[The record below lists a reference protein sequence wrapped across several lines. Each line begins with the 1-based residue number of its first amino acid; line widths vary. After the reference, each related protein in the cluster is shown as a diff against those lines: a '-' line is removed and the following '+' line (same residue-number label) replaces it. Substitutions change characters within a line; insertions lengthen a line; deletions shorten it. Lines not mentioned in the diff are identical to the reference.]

1 MKREYLKIIFGAV
14 LVIGLLIL
22 LNSVSLGESAVSSI
36 INRHGGSMDT
46 GTYQIYLEQSIIKY
60 RFIGSI
66 LALLGGLGL
75 IKELAL
81 NQKFSKKIS

>member
-22 LNSVSLGESAVSSI
+22 LNSVSLGESAVSRI
-36 INRHGGSMDT
+36 INSHGGSMDT